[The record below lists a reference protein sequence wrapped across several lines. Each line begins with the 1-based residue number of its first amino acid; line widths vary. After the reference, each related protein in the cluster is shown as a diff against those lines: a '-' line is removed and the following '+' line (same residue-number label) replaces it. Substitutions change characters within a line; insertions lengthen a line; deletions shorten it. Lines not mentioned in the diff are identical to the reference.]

1 MANVLQAGES
11 VTFSGVYKVVHSGQQ
26 SEAHYV
32 LALRERL
39 FPDVCDAPIR
49 SSSSWLFSAVYVVT
63 HPFFH
68 SEQRVTIGEE
78 YSS

>member
-1 MANVLQAGES
+1 MADVLQAGES
-11 VTFSGVYKVVHSGQQ
+11 VPFSGVYKVVHSGQH

-32 LALRERL
+32 LALRGET
-39 FPDVCDAPIR
+39 FPGCLRCSDQVKFQLA
-49 SSSSWLFSAVYVVT
+49 LSAIHVVT

-68 SEQRVTIGEE
+68 SGQRVKIGEE

>member
-1 MANVLQAGES
+1 MPNVLQAGERAP
-11 VTFSGVYKVVHSGQQ
+11 FSGAYKVVHPGQH

-32 LALRERL
+32 LALRGEA
-39 FPDVCDAPIR
+39 FPGCLRCSDQVKFQLA
-49 SSSSWLFSAVYVVT
+49 LSAVHVVT

-68 SEQRVTIGEE
+68 SEHRVKIGEE

>member
-11 VTFSGVYKVVHSGQQ
+11 VTFSGVYKVVHSAQHRD
-26 SEAHYV
+26 AHFV
-32 LALRERL
+32 LALRGETYLGSLRGSDQVKFQL
-39 FPDVCDAPIR
+39 A
-49 SSSSWLFSAVYVVT
+49 LSAVHVVT

-68 SEQRVTIGEE
+68 SEQRVKIGEE